1 MTPAL
6 KLHPLRTA
14 VGREVANASISEI
27 LASPALQQQCREAL
41 NEHGLLLFAKQQLTP
56 AQEAEFA
63 KLFPWD
69 DSVPMLSECAGP
81 FDTAQSTGVTGIPAG
96 GSMPV
101 DRWKLPAL
109 PMVQCQGAGP
119 VRDHHGVPDG
129 TLCAS
134 QSFAEWHTDGVHD
147 TPRSTQPPVVTAMY
161 CLATPKQ
168 GGETLFA
175 SARVGLELLP
185 EALWRAS
192 SLESTEEEPDTFPS
206 SRPVGAPSSRTRPRR
221 RLRRA
226 RRGHVPDMSEAACV
240 GLTAVFDG
248 RFREMVP
255 GGTRATPHECAPDG
269 TPPEEAFPERHFL
282 ATS

>member
-192 SLESTEEEPDTFPS
+192 SLESTAEEPVHLPLKPS
-206 SRPVGAPSSRTRPRR
+206 CRRSVVAHEASPASATGASRTRARHVRGCLRRPHRSLRRPLPRDGPRR
-221 RLRRA
+221 HA
-226 RRGHVPDMSEAACV
+226 RDAS
-240 GLTAVFDG
+240 
-248 RFREMVP
+248 
-255 GGTRATPHECAPDG
+255 
-269 TPPEEAFPERHFL
+269 
-282 ATS
+282 

>member
-27 LASPALQQQCREAL
+27 LASPALQQLVREAL

-96 GSMPV
+96 GRMPA

-175 SARVGLELLP
+175 SARRGLELLP

-192 SLESTEEEPDTFPS
+192 LEITEEEPVYLPLKPS
-206 SRPVGAPSSRTRPRR
+206 CRRSVVAHEASPASSSASRTRARDVRGCLRR
-221 RLRRA
+221 PHRSLRRA
-226 RRGHVPDMSEAACV
+226 LP
-240 GLTAVFDG
+240 
-248 RFREMVP
+248 
-255 GGTRATPHECAPDG
+255 
-269 TPPEEAFPERHFL
+269 
-282 ATS
+282 